1 MDTAIVTVFLLGISA
16 YLFVGIAIGEAWF
29 KENDIFYESPRLRAV
44 IYGATWIWPPI
55 EFLGWIYFKLIWGII
70 TEIWH
75 SLFLKLKQK
84 EA

>member
-1 MDTAIVTVFLLGISA
+1 MDTAIVTVFLLGLSV
-16 YLFVGIAIGEAWF
+16 YLFIGIAMGVG
-29 KENDIFYESPRLRAV
+29 FYENHREDYRFPRLRAT
-44 IYGATWIWPPI
+44 IIGITWIWPPI
-55 EFLGWIYFKLIWGII
+55 QFLGWIYFKLIWGII